1 MVIFKIKIFFQNIF
15 STETQK
21 WGICWLVTFWLCD
34 FQEKPR
40 MIIDLID
47 INLPQCMMV
56 AYWGVS
62 NDHLPEGLDFI
73 TRERMPRVIK

>member
-1 MVIFKIKIFFQNIF
+1 
-15 STETQK
+15 
-21 WGICWLVTFWLCD
+21 
-34 FQEKPR
+34 

-62 NDHLPEGLDFI
+62 NDNLPEGFDFI